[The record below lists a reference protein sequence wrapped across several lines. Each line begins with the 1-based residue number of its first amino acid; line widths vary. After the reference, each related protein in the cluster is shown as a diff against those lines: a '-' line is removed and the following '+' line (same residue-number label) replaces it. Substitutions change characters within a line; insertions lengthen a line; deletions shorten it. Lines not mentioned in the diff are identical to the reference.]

1 MYKELNLRERL
12 PEMSIDEQFEVLAS
26 DGMMVKRPILA
37 GENIVLVGFNE
48 EEWKN
53 IASKK

>member
-1 MYKELNLRERL
+1 LYKELNLRERL
-12 PEMSIDEQFEVLAS
+12 PEMSIDEQLGILAS
-26 DGMMVKRPILA
+26 DGLMVKRPILA

>member
-12 PEMSIDEQFEVLAS
+12 PEMSIDEQLEVLAS
-26 DGMMVKRPILA
+26 NGMMVKRPILA
-37 GENIVLVGFNE
+37 GETIVLVGFNE
-48 EEWKN
+48 GEWKS

>member
-1 MYKELNLRERL
+1 
-12 PEMSIDEQFEVLAS
+12 MSIDEQLEVLAS
-26 DGMMVKRPILA
+26 DGMIVKRPILA

-48 EEWKN
+48 EEWEN

>member
-1 MYKELNLRERL
+1 LYKELNLRERL
-12 PEMSIDEQFEVLAS
+12 PEMSIDEQLGILAS
-26 DGMMVKRPILA
+26 DGLMVKRPILA

-48 EEWKN
+48 GEWKN

>member
-48 EEWKN
+48 DEWKN

>member
-1 MYKELNLRERL
+1 MYKDLNLKERL
-12 PEMSIDEQFEVLAS
+12 PEMSIDEQLEVLAS

-48 EEWKN
+48 GEWKS